1 MNTLIIM
8 LPLLGTVLGTLS
20 VFFIKKN
27 NDKTKQLTLGFS
39 SGVMLVVTFL
49 SLIIPAL
56 DLVKDTTNTWFPII
70 FGILLGVFIILS
82 LDLIINKKRTNN
94 ALIIVIA
101 IILHNIPEGF
111 ATGVSLAGSVTNN
124 ISINDAL
131 LLSLA
136 ITLHN
141 IPEGIIVA
149 LNSKNNKDAIKFGIL
164 SGIVEPVSALLT
176 FLITKEIINLMP
188 YMLTFAG
195 GAMLYVI
202 CDELIPESKNK
213 NNKLG
218 VIGVSIG
225 IIIMLLLELIFG

>member
-1 MNTLIIM
+1 MNILIIM
-8 LPLLGTVLGTLS
+8 LPFVGTVLGTLS
-20 VFFIKKN
+20 TFFIKK
-27 NDKTKQLTLGFS
+27 DSIKLKQITVGFS
-39 SGVMLVVTFL
+39 SGIMLVVTFL
-49 SLIIPAL
+49 SLIIPAI
-56 DLVKDTTNTWFPII
+56 DLIKNTTNIWFPII
-70 FGILLGVFIILS
+70 FGLLLGIFIILS
-82 LDLIINKKRTNN
+82 LDLIINKNRSNN

-101 IILHNIPEGF
+101 IILHNIPEGL
-111 ATGVSLAGSVTNN
+111 ATGVSLAGTVSNY
-124 ISINDAL
+124 INFNESF

-141 IPEGIIVA
+141 IPEGIVVA
-149 LNSKNNKDAIKFGIL
+149 MNSRNKKDAIKYGIL
-164 SGIVEPVSALLT
+164 SGIVEPISAFFT
-176 FLITKEIINLMP
+176 FLVTQKISFLMQ

-195 GAMLYVI
+195 GAMIYVI